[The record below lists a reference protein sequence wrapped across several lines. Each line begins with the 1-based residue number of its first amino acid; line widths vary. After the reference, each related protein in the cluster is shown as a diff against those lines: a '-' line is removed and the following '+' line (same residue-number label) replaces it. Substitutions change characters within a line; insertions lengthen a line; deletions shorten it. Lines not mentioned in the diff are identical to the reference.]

1 MPHIIP
7 RTFGAIAVL
16 TAALALAGHAGAA
29 TPDFGPNVKIFDPT
43 MSTAQIQSVVDSIYA
58 QQVDSEFG
66 TGRYAFLFKPGTY
79 GATSPLVFSVGY
91 YTQVAGLGASPTD
104 VTLNGEVNVH
114 NRCLGPGNCVALVNF
129 WRSLENMTINVAGQH
144 DCDTSAEMWAVSQ
157 AAPVRRVN
165 VHGFTTFMD
174 YCTPPSFA
182 SGGFAADS
190 KFSDSVVL
198 NGSQQQFLVRNS
210 DVDLWTNAV
219 WNQVFAGVV
228 GAPPQSFPSPPYTT
242 LDTNPVSREAPYL
255 MVDANDD
262 WSVFVPDVQTNGTG
276 PTWASGPTEGH
287 SIPISDFFVAKPSDS
302 VQAINNALA
311 QGKNLIFTPGV
322 YPVSQTIRVKRP
334 DTIVLGLGMATID
347 AQNGVVPMTVQKP
360 QGVEISGLVFDA
372 GPVSSPALLQVGT
385 KQGGPHD
392 ASSASDPTTLS
403 DVFFRVGGPHLG
415 KVTTALEVNADHT
428 ILDDIWAWRAD
439 HGSGVGW
446 TSNTADTGVVV
457 NGDHVTATGLFSEH
471 FQKYDVVWNGENG
484 KTIMFQNEMPYDPP
498 NQAAW
503 EHDGILGYAAYKVAD
518 SVSTHEAWGLGSY
531 CFFNVDPS
539 IHASH
544 AFEVPVTPGVKLHDL
559 LSLSITAHGVIDH
572 VVNDTG
578 APTDAFTNPSNVV
591 SYP

>member
-1 MPHIIP
+1 MYQLARRI
-7 RTFGAIAVL
+7 FGAIALVA
-16 TAALALAGHAGAA
+16 AALALAGHASAA
-29 TPDFGPNVKIFDPT
+29 TPDFGPNVKIFDPS

-66 TGRYAFLFKPGTY
+66 TGRYALLFKPGTY
-79 GATSPLVFSVGY
+79 GASAPLVFSVGY

-114 NRCLGPGNCVALVNF
+114 NRCLGPGNCVALTNF

-210 DVDLWTNAV
+210 DVDSWTNAV

-228 GAPPQSFPSPPYTT
+228 GAPAQSFPSPPYTT

-255 MVDANDD
+255 TVDANDA

-276 PTWASGPTEGH
+276 TTWASGPTPGH
-287 SIPISDFFVAKPSDS
+287 SIPISAFFIAKPSDS
-302 VQAINNALA
+302 VDVINDALA

-322 YPVSQTIRVKRP
+322 YSVAQTIRVKRP
-334 DTIVLGLGMATID
+334 DTIVLGLGLATID
-347 AQNGVVPMTVQKP
+347 VQNGVVPMTVEKP

-372 GPVSSPALLQVGT
+372 GPVSSPALLRVGT
-385 KQGGPHD
+385 KHGGPHD

-415 KVTTALEVNADHT
+415 KVATALEVNADNT
-428 ILDDIWAWRAD
+428 ILDDVWAWRAD

-457 NGDHVTATGLFSEH
+457 NGDDVTATGLFVEH
-471 FQKYDVVWNGENG
+471 FQKDEVVWNGENG
-484 KTIMFQNEMPYDPP
+484 KTIMLQNEMPYDPP

-503 EHDGILGYAAYKVAD
+503 GHDGVLGYAAYKVAD
-518 SVSTHEAWGLGSY
+518 SVKTHEAWGLGSY
-531 CFFNVDPS
+531 CFFNVDPT

-544 AFEVPVTPGVKLHDL
+544 AFEVPVTSGVKMHDL

-578 APTDAFTNPSNVV
+578 APTDAFTNPSNVL

>member
-1 MPHIIP
+1 MSP
-7 RTFGAIAVL
+7 RHVLLAVAVVTGALVFGAQAW
-16 TAALALAGHAGAA
+16 AAG
-29 TPDFGPNVKIFDPT
+29 PDFGPNVKIFDPS
-43 MSTAQIQSVVDSIYA
+43 MSTSQIQSVVDSIYT

-66 TGRYAFLFKPGTY
+66 TGRYALLFKPGTY
-79 GATSPLVFSVGY
+79 GATEPLVFSVGY

-114 NRCLGPGNCVALVNF
+114 NRCLDPGNCVALVNF
-129 WRSLENMTINVAGQH
+129 WRSLENMTIDVAGQH

-210 DVDLWTNAV
+210 DVDSWTNGV

-228 GAPPQSFPSPPYTT
+228 GAPAQSFPSPPYTT
-242 LDTNPVSREAPYL
+242 LTTTPVSREAPYL
-255 MVDANDD
+255 TVDANDA
-262 WSVFVPDVQTNGTG
+262 WSVFVPDVQTNGSGT
-276 PTWASGPTEGH
+276 TWASGPTAAH
-287 SIPISDFFVAKPSDS
+287 SIPISSFFIAKPSDS
-302 VQAINNALA
+302 VEAINDALA
-311 QGKNLIFTPGV
+311 QGKNLILTPGL
-322 YPVSQTIRVKRP
+322 YPVSETIRVKRP
-334 DTIVLGLGMATID
+334 DTIVLGLGLATID
-347 AQNGVVPMTVQKP
+347 AQNGVVPMTVEKP

-372 GPVSSPALLQVGT
+372 GPVSSPALLRVGT
-385 KQGGPHD
+385 KHGGPHG

-403 DVFFRVGGPHLG
+403 DLFFRIGGPHLG
-415 KVTTALEVNADHT
+415 KTTVSLEENADHA

-457 NGDHVTATGLFSEH
+457 NGDDVIATGLFAEH
-471 FQKYDVVWNGENG
+471 FQKYDVIWNGENG
-484 KTIMFQNEMPYDPP
+484 KTIMFQNEIPYDPP

-503 EHDGILGYAAYKVAD
+503 QHDGVLGWAAYKVAD
-518 SVSTHEAWGLGSY
+518 SVRTHEAWGLGSY
-531 CFFNVDPS
+531 CFFNVDPT
-539 IHASH
+539 IHASR
-544 AFEVPVTPGVKLHDL
+544 AFEVPVTAGVKMHDL